1 MKTLAWT
8 AALIVGLSV
17 TACTTNGASIGTTE
31 VNVNSGV
38 SQFPVETVFLNIYAK
53 AWNETLYGEF
63 EEVPVALVFETIPK
77 GSMMFNGQRVQ
88 GSATI
93 GTTKILDKNVDRS
106 EGINYFTLNPLVF
119 RGFTSEDEYS
129 IATQNA
135 TIPKMARI
143 GDSSTFLTENVY
155 SDSTK
160 REKINAYTQTWSLKP
175 ASKNMAWMCI
185 ESSENKLL
193 AHDPDGITEECYK
206 INAKG
211 DILDSQIKNTYTTD
225 EGVQVMTFISKQ

>member
-1 MKTLAWT
+1 MKTSALT
-8 AALIVGLSV
+8 AALLVGLSV
-17 TACTTNGASIGTTE
+17 TACTTNSASIDKTE
-31 VNVNSGV
+31 VNVNSSV

-53 AWNETLYGEF
+53 ASNETLHGTVDG
-63 EEVPVALVFETIPK
+63 VPVALVFETIPK

-93 GTTKILDKNVDRS
+93 ATTKISGNNVDIS

-119 RGFTSEDEYS
+119 RGYTSENEYS

-160 REKINAYTQTWSLKP
+160 REKINSYTQAWSLKP

-193 AHDPDGITEECYK
+193 DYDPDGITEDCYK

-211 DILDSQIKNTYTTD
+211 DILDSQIKNIYTTD
-225 EGVQVMTFISKQ
+225 EGVQVLTFVRKQ